1 MFTIEEL
8 TEVVGSIP
16 LNKEIHINV
25 TLLDWFQLQNQTGF
39 GICIIKS
46 DKVTMK
52 LLGDPSRAFKPGF
65 PISVYV
71 SPHYKRLEMNTGLAF
86 CKNTRVEN

>member
-1 MFTIEEL
+1 MKEL
-8 TEVVGSIP
+8 KEVNGVQP
-16 LNKEIHINV
+16 LNMEIHINV
-25 TLLDWFQLQNQTGF
+25 TILDWFLLQNQTGS

-52 LLGDPSRAFKPGF
+52 LLGDFSRAFKPGF

-71 SPHYKRLEMNTGLAF
+71 SVSR
-86 CKNTRVEN
+86 CKFYV